1 MALFSYRALTTDGEA
16 VTGEIEAADARSA
29 VARLQEG
36 GLIPIAAEP
45 MAARA
50 AGSGGLFSRSLKK
63 PVTEFTREFATL
75 LGAGQ
80 TVEGALAML
89 VDATDHRRLQRTL
102 AEVLDAVRGG
112 KALSEAMAADPA
124 AFPRVYTSMIRAG
137 EASGRL
143 EQVAAELAVLRERAD
158 ALQRRLTSAMIYPA
172 VLLLASLGSLAI
184 LLTVVVPKFAPLFA
198 NAGEALPGSTRIVL
212 AAADL
217 LTEQGPVILLGL
229 LALLLIL
236 RQLLARPAVR
246 GALDRWLLNAP
257 LLGKL
262 ARERVTA
269 QAMRGLATL
278 MAGGLDLP
286 QALGMV
292 RDMIANQAARAAF
305 DEVVAGVR
313 QGRTLA
319 ACLAEADVLAPLA
332 LKMLRVG
339 EESGRLAAVAA
350 HLADSFEERV
360 ATRLTRL
367 VAVIEPAMVIFL
379 GVLVGGIVTSILTA
393 VVSVNDLAF

>member
-1 MALFSYRALTTDGEA
+1 MALFSYRALTAEGEA

-45 MAARA
+45 ASAR
-50 AGSGGLFSRSLKK
+50 SGGGSLLGSRGLKK
-63 PVTEFTREFATL
+63 AVTEFTREFATL

-89 VDATDHRRLQRTL
+89 VDASEHRRLQRSL

-124 AFPRVYTSMIRAG
+124 AFPRLYVSMIRAG

-143 EQVAAELAVLRERAD
+143 EQVAAELAVLRERAE

-198 NAGEALPGSTRIVL
+198 NAGEALPGSTRLVL

-217 LTEQGPVILLGL
+217 IGEQGVLILAGL
-229 LALLLIL
+229 LALLLGL
-236 RQLLARPAVR
+236 RLVLARPALR
-246 GALDRWLLNAP
+246 ALLDRWLLNAP
-257 LLGKL
+257 LLGRL
-262 ARERVTA
+262 SRERVTA

-278 MAGGLDLP
+278 LAGGLDLP
-286 QALGMV
+286 QALAMV
-292 RDMIANQAARAAF
+292 RDMIANQAARDAF
-305 DEVVAGVR
+305 FEVVDGVR
-313 QGRTLA
+313 QGRTLS

-339 EESGRLAAVAA
+339 EESGRLGAVAA

-379 GVLVGGIVTSILTA
+379 GLLVGGIVTSILTA